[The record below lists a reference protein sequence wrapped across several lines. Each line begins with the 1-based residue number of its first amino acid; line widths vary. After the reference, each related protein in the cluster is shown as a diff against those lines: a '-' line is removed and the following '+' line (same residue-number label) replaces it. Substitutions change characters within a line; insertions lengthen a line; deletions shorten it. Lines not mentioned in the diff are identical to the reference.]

1 MDRLN
6 EQVRREAG
14 KPARSEPL
22 PLEFPG
28 AQHYDQEE
36 VDAVVRVLKSR
47 SPYRYYGLDPQ
58 REAETF
64 EEEFAGFL
72 GVPYAVAVSSGTGAL
87 HVALSALG
95 VGPGQEVIIP
105 AYMWVAVIA
114 AVVNHGAIPV
124 SPYAS
129 SRSPLSCCS
138 ISHFTEKPDS

>member
-1 MDRLN
+1 MRGRRL
-6 EQVRREAG
+6 EGESMQETKDKRTSLESGRPV
-14 KPARSEPL
+14 RSEPL

-58 REAETF
+58 REVEIF
-64 EEEFAGFL
+64 EEEFAAFL

-95 VGPGQEVIIP
+95 VGPG
-105 AYMWVAVIA
+105 
-114 AVVNHGAIPV
+114 
-124 SPYAS
+124 
-129 SRSPLSCCS
+129 
-138 ISHFTEKPDS
+138 